1 MTKPLRPLDYLE
13 ARNHSS
19 SKGVGGDVGIR
30 SQRQSI
36 PLAPSAPKL
45 WLFLD
50 PLREFQALG
59 TSEALAQDQLS
70 YWKDLGVEDPC

>member
-1 MTKPLRPLDYLE
+1 MPTAGLGFVARGLESTRKRMTKPLRPLDFLE

-19 SKGVGGDVGIR
+19 SKGVGGDMGIR

-50 PLREFQALG
+50 PLREF
-59 TSEALAQDQLS
+59 
-70 YWKDLGVEDPC
+70 